1 MPSGAVV
8 QWCSHHMPRIQ
19 KSLGLVVVVAVVV
32 VTAVCL
38 VAWLTRS
45 ALKISRR
52 VAAAAV
58 AAALPESD
66 WPQLAWHG
74 LAGALDH
81 VGACSGC
88 KSKHFD
94 RCLAIGGKQRAAL
107 LGSRRSAVCLFL

>member
-1 MPSGAVV
+1 
-8 QWCSHHMPRIQ
+8 MPRIQ
-19 KSLGLVVVVAVVV
+19 KSLALAVVAVVVV

-38 VAWLTRS
+38 VAWLVRS

-52 VAAAAV
+52 VAA

-74 LAGALDH
+74 LAGALAH

>member
-19 KSLGLVVVVAVVV
+19 KSLALVVVVVVV
-32 VTAVCL
+32 VVVNAVCL
-38 VAWLTRS
+38 VAWLARS

-52 VAAAAV
+52 VAAAA

-74 LAGALDH
+74 LAGALAH